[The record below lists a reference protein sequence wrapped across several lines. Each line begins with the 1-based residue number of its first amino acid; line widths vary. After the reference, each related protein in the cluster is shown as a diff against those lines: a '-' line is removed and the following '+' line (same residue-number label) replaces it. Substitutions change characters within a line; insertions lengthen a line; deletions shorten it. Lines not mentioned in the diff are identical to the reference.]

1 MEVQQVDVIVIGA
14 GQGGAPLAE
23 AYAREGKQV
32 VLFERDHVGGTC
44 VNYGCLPSKAF
55 LASAHAAAD
64 ARNADRLGVHADVS
78 VDFPRV
84 MARARETTR
93 SSRQSVRDR
102 LVDAGVQVVEATAA
116 FLNSNTVHGG
126 IQVQAPVTV
135 INTGKSPAI
144 PPIPGLDAID
154 FLTYESFWTLDQ
166 LPARTLVL
174 GGGYVGVELGQGI
187 ARLGSVTH
195 IVERGPRIVGT
206 EEEDVSRTLTEAL
219 EADGIQIH
227 LNTEVTGFSERDG
240 VIHAALSDG
249 RTLDVDALLVATGR
263 QPNVDDLDLP
273 MAGIETGERGH
284 ILVNQHFATSNP
296 LVYAIG
302 DVTGQPAFTHVA
314 WEDYRRLRAILA
326 GDGRH
331 RGDRVLAY
339 VFFTEPQVGRV
350 GLTAAQARERG
361 HEIREATIPLTHVAR
376 AGLTGH
382 KRGFYRMVVDA
393 QDDKI
398 LGATLVG
405 PQAGEVAQILLAHM
419 EAGSTWQVVERT
431 THVHPSYAEGL
442 PTLARQFC

>member
-23 AYAREGKQV
+23 AYAREGKRV

-144 PPIPGLDAID
+144 PPIPGLEAID

-195 IVERGPRIVGT
+195 IV
-206 EEEDVSRTLTEAL
+206 
-219 EADGIQIH
+219 
-227 LNTEVTGFSERDG
+227 
-240 VIHAALSDG
+240 
-249 RTLDVDALLVATGR
+249 
-263 QPNVDDLDLP
+263 
-273 MAGIETGERGH
+273 
-284 ILVNQHFATSNP
+284 
-296 LVYAIG
+296 
-302 DVTGQPAFTHVA
+302 
-314 WEDYRRLRAILA
+314 
-326 GDGRH
+326 
-331 RGDRVLAY
+331 
-339 VFFTEPQVGRV
+339 
-350 GLTAAQARERG
+350 
-361 HEIREATIPLTHVAR
+361 
-376 AGLTGH
+376 
-382 KRGFYRMVVDA
+382 
-393 QDDKI
+393 
-398 LGATLVG
+398 
-405 PQAGEVAQILLAHM
+405 
-419 EAGSTWQVVERT
+419 
-431 THVHPSYAEGL
+431 
-442 PTLARQFC
+442 